1 MTDASARSFNR
12 RQAAT
17 ALADAAA
24 GLAAWPA
31 LAREAAREAGPGPG
45 PGSSASA
52 SPGSGDIVIGQ
63 SAHLSGPLAPTLKA
77 VLRGQDMALAEFNR
91 KGGVGGRS
99 VSLVT
104 LDDAYDAQKT
114 VSNVKELL
122 ARPDVVALFG
132 LTNTAG
138 IAAALPLVAEKKVPL
153 VGVYSGSPVLRARHN
168 PYFFTTMASY
178 RDEVVQMV
186 RNLVTLH
193 QSEIGL
199 VYQNSPFGQLMAPVV
214 EESCKALGATLVAKV
229 PLEVSGSDAV
239 AAVNVLAA
247 AKPRALIFMS
257 FGPSMVPFVKAARQR
272 IAAPIYCVSI
282 ANSRA
287 LIEALGDEARGLAI
301 AQIVPYPFRATSAL
315 TRNYH
320 AAMASADLPVDYD
333 HFFGYLNFTVLLEG
347 LKRAGKG
354 VTPQKLA
361 ASMESMRLLDIGG
374 YTVDYSPENH
384 HGSKFVELVMVAP
397 GGKYLR

>member
-1 MTDASARSFNR
+1 MTDASAHSFNR
-12 RQAAT
+12 RRA
-17 ALADAAA
+17 ALALAAAAAA
-24 GLAAWPA
+24 GVAAWPA
-31 LAREAAREAGPGPG
+31 RAAPAPAKDAGKD
-45 PGSSASA
+45 
-52 SPGSGDIVIGQ
+52 SGDIVIGQ

-91 KGGVGGRS
+91 KGGVGGRQ

-138 IAAALPLVAEKKVPL
+138 IAAALPLVAERKVPL
-153 VGVYSGSPVLRARHN
+153 IGVYSGSPVLRAPHN

-214 EESCKALGATLVAKV
+214 EESCRELGATLVAKV
-229 PLEVSGSDAV
+229 PLEVSGSDSV
-239 AAVNVLAA
+239 AAVTALAA

-282 ANSRA
+282 ANSRT
-287 LIEALGDEARGLAI
+287 LIEALGDDARGLAI

-315 TRNYH
+315 VRSYH
-320 AAMASADLPVDYD
+320 AAMASADLPPDYD

-354 VTPQKLA
+354 VTPQKLVA
-361 ASMESMRLLDIGG
+361 AMEGMHMLDIGG
-374 YTVDYSPENH
+374 YTVDYSPGNH

>member
-17 ALADAAA
+17 ALAGAAA

-45 PGSSASA
+45 PGA

>member
-1 MTDASARSFNR
+1 MTDASANSFNR
-12 RQAAT
+12 RRAAM
-17 ALADAAA
+17 ALAGAAA
-24 GLAAWPA
+24 GMAAWPA
-31 LAREAAREAGPGPG
+31 LAREAAKDTQDA
-45 PGSSASA
+45 ASER
-52 SPGSGDIVIGQ
+52 GDIVIGQ
-63 SAHLSGPLAPTLKA
+63 SAHLSGPLAPTLQA

-91 KGGVGGRS
+91 KGGVGGRR

-114 VSNVKELL
+114 AANVKELL
-122 ARPDVVALFG
+122 ARSDVTALFG

-153 VGVYSGSPVLRARHN
+153 VGVYSGSPALRARHN

-186 RNLVTLH
+186 RNLVTL
-193 QSEIGL
+193 QQAEIGL

-214 EESCKALGATLVAKV
+214 AQSCKALGATLVAQV

-239 AAVNVLAA
+239 AAVDALAA

-287 LIEALGDEARGLAI
+287 LIEALGDDARGLAV

-315 TRNYH
+315 TRSYH
-320 AAMASADLPVDYD
+320 AAMAAADRPVDYD
-333 HFFGYLNFTVLLEG
+333 HFFGYLNLTVLLEG

-354 VTPQKLA
+354 VTPQKLVA
-361 ASMESMRLLDIGG
+361 AMEGMRMLDIGG
-374 YTVDYSPENH
+374 YTVDYGPENH
-384 HGSKFVELVMVAP
+384 HGSQFVELVMVAP
-397 GGKYLR
+397 GGRYLR

>member
-17 ALADAAA
+17 ALAGAAA

-45 PGSSASA
+45 PGAT
-52 SPGSGDIVIGQ
+52 PGSGDIVIGQ

-91 KGGVGGRS
+91 KGGVGGRN

-239 AAVNVLAA
+239 AAVSVLAA